1 MESELCTWAY
11 TRHAYCVI
19 YHGTD
24 VNTYYYSPPEGVSG
38 TEVNDKF
45 VDAEPTPLPHPIQD
59 DDNVQ
64 MLIYRIQTQTRTKAQ
79 CMYFYIEEEGTDD
92 DVPSQNL
99 AYDLTYKLN
108 KKQVRR
114 MDYDIVPD
122 IEGDFKDTIQ
132 DDIDWTNKITKHD
145 FTSSLLSSYQYPDD
159 SLRVIHCVPIDRF
172 IDGMENNQDAI
183 TTKQYH
189 IKTYYPD
196 VRLANVLE
204 IRLSR
209 AMITLSEEE
218 YQDIL
223 EIVVTSNRA
232 LEIINERDDE
242 ILTMNSESDVP
253 VQFGDGNGNGVC
265 NILEAVIHVNHNENN
280 DEFVDLKKI
289 FFMVNTN
296 SEMPFSRYFMDGE
309 KSPKYK
315 IYHDITNEESPL
327 FMPRKTIQEWINPKL
342 NKILDKTDIYA
353 IQQEELKKIGNR
365 GLAFRFVR
373 PIRDEDEERKFF
385 TLNIYRNGRMD
396 IKCHWE
402 EAYGAPDSPGGT
414 PDLVRDAIQIVID
427 FVTHLNKLQYHI
439 PAMGKKKLTVP
450 RQLNDP
456 DNNNTKVAFFNTIT
470 TFDFGSVIDRTH
482 FMKYLEQY
490 TNSHIVLVERD
501 TISGLDV
508 RSFEFRYKRLHNYI
522 HIKSI
527 HRMIKQYID
536 KIDPTKTEYKKDIIK
551 FVAQTNAL
559 TELQSRK
566 IVDDYEDIYG
576 IEKSQQNRGRG
587 RKSAVSG
594 KQIAEVLG
602 RSIDKKTGIDVKILK
617 RDSRGQD
624 GVYKCL
630 ILGIGQEMLGQII
643 HFLRQIVLYYKHH
656 MELIDQDSIYNY
668 ADIQIKADIDRE
680 GEMADAIQVEQAE
693 HNATSR
699 STKDDVIDLLVL
711 GMSDAESD
719 TDESDDESQDQTSEP
734 LDQDQITQQTDDAPE
749 AKKPEPPEPP
759 KRNIV
764 ARSMLEILKSTLP
777 NIYNNPQYSSK
788 CQKTDARQPLVVAP
802 ETKIKMEEYV
812 LRKKAELED
821 RLQDAEAMEEMDIR
835 LHLRELD
842 IHQQTLDNGALYN
855 NKFFFCPLTW
865 DYMSDSPNWEV
876 QFPRLQEALE
886 DNKYYHPRMQKWS
899 GKDTVWN
906 KNIGTATH
914 DQALGKL
921 STTKTPNTP
930 KHPWYLSFI
939 KNLGDPKNQTCMA
952 CCFKTIQQKTLDQRK
967 MCLSKG
973 TSTAIGT
980 SSGTQSYVLAEK
992 SQMLDKDRFARIPS
1006 KLDRIFNRDDPN
1018 EEGLKLNAGSIS
1030 PGFSFYLR
1038 KGVQKGNQF
1047 INALSEI
1054 VKKRH
1059 TAAGAGKNN
1068 LIQHLIEILD
1078 DSEGA
1083 SGMDPLEIFKSM
1095 KQGSLYQL
1103 FMPTSSN
1110 PATEQQLAQ
1119 MIEEGD
1125 NELVRLPLQ
1134 RFIKYL
1140 VERED
1145 EVDEDFLWDLI
1156 SMPGIILPEGLN
1168 LIICDV
1174 KSVGRRSKRVETGTI
1189 KCPVGFEISTL
1200 YDVNRKTLVLY
1211 KYGSAY
1217 EIVCK
1222 VEANEK
1228 RNINVH
1234 RLFEPG
1240 HPLIEEII
1248 SFIKT
1253 QCHPI
1258 ENNKARQE
1266 LQKHIDNVS
1275 KDPDFLDQIF
1285 LADAEP
1291 IYLDNAIKRLSK
1303 ANEDGIP
1310 GFAPSA
1316 QVIDSYN
1323 KVTHLLTD
1331 MTEDSARWVPV
1342 HPSGIALDQDLHI
1355 MTRAD
1360 AAVYRSDI
1368 TQLVHDCVMLAK
1380 FGNFVGYMPYAF
1392 LIDPGQDLDDPVDDI
1407 IIGLILENGLITFTE
1422 PMPVVDLDV
1431 SELEITHP
1439 NPQLGLEPV
1448 SFNIETLFFNNREE
1462 QWYSDYKDAD
1472 QALEQIDNQESDWRR
1487 IYSIRSAFEQ
1497 EVYQRLRYEL
1507 TKLLPQIVLD
1517 EEYEDARATE
1527 VFTGII
1533 MSVETGDVDMGKARG
1548 LLKKLVELVLEDHHT
1563 HEEPDGIV
1571 EAVGPTDRGFDN
1583 LLEADM
1589 NYPYTYIRPF
1599 VRYECHN
1606 ETLAEYR
1613 REQGNHHCVV
1623 GEQGDKVY
1631 VPEINL
1637 VNGRPNNYENYIERI
1652 VEELL
1657 RIPLKRFEI
1666 LNDEMDNFVADHYVQ
1681 NDQEYYLDT
1690 RDDAE
1695 MFDEIKRMYDSGI
1708 DYRDKMKTHY
1718 DVANPAVYY
1727 AHDFETEGQ
1736 DDLNVCH
1743 GSYINLP
1750 AFWIEKL
1757 RTQNWK
1763 IYQIEGPYDCFYKE
1777 LDNII
1782 FKRNR
1787 DHGISSGSIDT
1798 RNDIARMIDSD
1809 MFPMLEE
1816 REGWEVVRD
1825 VYAARYPKIYNP
1837 IKTRGQL
1844 LDFIRNSERHRIS
1857 ELDLSLISRK
1867 HNIRFIILSKPIKTK
1882 RTLSGEG
1889 FSCLGSTQTTA
1900 EGSLPITYIVLYYA
1914 NLQDFHIVKDTSYP
1928 VAKGSFTAAELPDAI
1943 LKRWID
1949 ICTSDVSDT
1958 LDIAAHLFYSR
1969 APQRVRGKSGHI
1981 RYVTADGKRISNLT
1995 SISKSAIKKAGRPV
2009 EDDDADV
2016 SVVGLKIRKLP
2027 AKKHKSGF
2035 IPVAVPES
2043 DNDESPDE
2051 VEAELIR
2058 YEQLM
2063 GRMGAPAPAPL
2074 IRKVGPPRFKR
2085 PVAEPEP
2092 EPDPEDL
2099 PAEQPI
2105 RKLKPKLRS
2114 KSPTIGEALQAAA
2127 IETKKLRPKLK
2138 VASELRKK
2146 AKIRSITKSLPD
2158 EAQPDVMRRLKEQ
2171 INAQPLAEDQP
2182 VRVKAKL
2189 PAPKLRKISI
2199 KPIAPKLPIAAPED
2213 DSDSE

>member
-1 MESELCTWAY
+1 MESELCTWTY

-24 VNTYYYSPPEGVSG
+24 TDTYYYSPSWGVPG
-38 TEVNDKF
+38 VEVNEMF
-45 VDAEPTPLPHPIQD
+45 EAESTPLPFPIQD

-64 MLIYRIQTQTRTKAQ
+64 MLVYRIQTYANIQAQ
-79 CMYFYIEEEGTDD
+79 YMYFYIEGTEE
-92 DVPSQNL
+92 VPSQNL

-114 MDYDIVPD
+114 LEYDIVPD
-122 IEGDFKDTIQ
+122 LDGDFQDTIT
-132 DDIDWTNKITKHD
+132 DEIDWTNKVTKHD

-172 IDGMENNQDAI
+172 IYGMENQGDII
-183 TTKQYH
+183 TRQYH
-189 IKTYYPD
+189 IRTYYPD

-204 IRLSR
+204 IKNVRD
-209 AMITLSEEE
+209 IVTLSEQEQE
-218 YQDIL
+218 DITS
-223 EIVVTSNRA
+223 IVVTSSRA
-232 LEIINERDDE
+232 LEIVNERDE
-242 ILTMNSESDVP
+242 QILEMNAKSDTP
-253 VQFGDGNGNGVC
+253 VRFGDGNGNGVC
-265 NILEAVIHVNHNENN
+265 NILEAVIHINHNENN

-296 SEMPFSRYFMDGE
+296 ANMPFSRYFMDGE

-315 IYHDITNEESPL
+315 IYHDVTNEESPL
-327 FMPRKTIQEWINPKL
+327 FMSKKAIQEWINPKL

-353 IQQEELKKIGNR
+353 VHQEELKKIGNR

-373 PIRDEDEERKFF
+373 PIRDESEERKFF

-402 EAYGAPDSPGGT
+402 EVYGSQDSPGGT
-414 PDLVRDAIQIVID
+414 PDLVHDAIQIVID

-439 PAMGKKKLTVP
+439 PAMGKKKITVP
-450 RQLNDP
+450 KQLNDP

-470 TFDFGSVIDRTH
+470 TFDCGTVIDRTH

-527 HRMIKQYID
+527 HRMIKQYIE
-536 KIDPTKTEYKKDIIK
+536 KIPPTKTEYKKDIIK
-551 FVAQTNAL
+551 FVAQTNAK
-559 TELQSRK
+559 TEAESRK
-566 IVDDYEDIYG
+566 IVDDYEDLYG
-576 IEKSQQNRGRG
+576 IEKSQQGRSRG
-587 RKSAVSG
+587 RKSTVSG
-594 KQIAEVLG
+594 KHVAEVLG
-602 RSIDKKTGIDVKILK
+602 RSIDRKTGIDVKILK
-617 RDSRGQD
+617 RDPRTHD

-630 ILGIGQEMLGQII
+630 ILGISQEMLGQII
-643 HFLRQIVLYYKHH
+643 HFLRQVVMYYKYH
-656 MELIDQDSIYNY
+656 MELIDQDPIYNY

-693 HNATSR
+693 KHAVSR
-699 STKDDVIDLLVL
+699 YEKEEVTDLLAL
-711 GMSDAESD
+711 GESD
-719 TDESDDESQDQTSEP
+719 SESDDDESVSY
-734 LDQDQITQQTDDAPE
+734 DQDQSQDTKEQEESMQTDDE
-749 AKKPEPPEPP
+749 SSVSKKPEPPQPP

-764 ARSMLEILKSTLP
+764 AKSMLEILKSTLP
-777 NIYNNPQYSSK
+777 NIYNNSQYSSK
-788 CQKTDARQPLVVAP
+788 CQRNEARQPLVVSP
-802 ETKIKMEEYV
+802 ETRVKMEEYV
-812 LRKKAELED
+812 QRKKAELEE
-821 RLQDAEAMEEMDIR
+821 RLESAKGMEAMDIR

-842 IHQQTLDNGALYN
+842 IHQQTLENGALYN

-876 QFPRLQEALE
+876 QFPRLKDALS
-886 DNKYYHPRMQKWS
+886 DSKYYHARMQKWV
-899 GKDTVWN
+899 GKDTMWN
-906 KNIGTATH
+906 ANIDTDKH
-914 DQALGKL
+914 DQALGKI
-921 STTKTPNTP
+921 STAKSTNIP
-930 KHPWYLSFI
+930 KHPWYLSFVQ
-939 KNLGDPKNQTCMA
+939 NLGDPTNQTCMA
-952 CCFKTIQQKTLDQRK
+952 CCFKTMQKKAVDQRK
-967 MCLSKG
+967 LCLSNG
-973 TSTAIGT
+973 TATNVGA

-1059 TAAGAGKNN
+1059 TAAGASKNN

-1078 DSEGA
+1078 DPEGM
-1083 SGMDPLEIFKSM
+1083 SGMEPLEIFKSI

-1103 FMPTSSN
+1103 FMPTSTN

-1119 MIEEGD
+1119 MVEDGD
-1125 NELVRLPLQ
+1125 NEMIKLPLQ

-1140 VERED
+1140 ETRED
-1145 EVDEDFLWDLI
+1145 EVDEDFIWDLI

-1168 LIICDV
+1168 VIICDV
-1174 KSVGRRSKRVETGTI
+1174 KTVGRRSKRVQTGTI
-1189 KCPVGFEISTL
+1189 KCPVGFELSTL

-1211 KYGSAY
+1211 KYGSVY
-1217 EIVCK
+1217 EIICK

-1258 ENNKARQE
+1258 ENNEAKQE

-1285 LADAEP
+1285 LADAQP
-1291 IYLDNAIKRLSK
+1291 IYLDGALKRLAL

-1310 GFAPSA
+1310 GFVPSV

-1331 MTEDSARWVPV
+1331 LTADSARWVPV
-1342 HPSGIALDQDLHI
+1342 YPSGISLDQDLQI
-1355 MTRAD
+1355 MTRTD
-1360 AAVYRSDI
+1360 AAVLRPDI
-1368 TQLVHDCVMLAK
+1368 IQLVQDCILLAK

-1392 LIDPGQDLDDPVDDI
+1392 LIDPGQDLDDPADDI
-1407 IIGLILENGLITFTE
+1407 IIGLILENGLITFTS
-1422 PMPVVDLDV
+1422 PKPVADLTTL
-1431 SELEITHP
+1431 ELGIIHP

-1448 SFNIETLFFNNREE
+1448 SFDIGTLFFNNREE

-1472 QALEQIDNQESDWRR
+1472 QALEQIEKQESDWRR
-1487 IYSIRSAFEQ
+1487 IYSVRSAFEQ

-1517 EEYEDARATE
+1517 EEYKDSRATE

-1533 MSVETGDVDMGKARG
+1533 MSVETGDVDMGKARE
-1548 LLKKLVELVLEDHHT
+1548 LLKKLVELILKDHYT

-1571 EAVGPTDRGFDN
+1571 EAVGPTDRGFDELN
-1583 LLEADM
+1583 EADM
-1589 NYPYTYIRPF
+1589 NYPYSYIRPF
-1599 VRYECHN
+1599 VRYECYN

-1613 REQGNHHCVV
+1613 REQDNYHCKI
-1623 GEQGDKVY
+1623 GKQDKVY
-1631 VPEINL
+1631 VPTINL
-1637 VNGRPNNYENYIERI
+1637 VNGHHNNYENYIERI

-1681 NDQEYYLDT
+1681 NDQEFYLDT

-1695 MFDEIKRMYDSGI
+1695 MYDEIKRMYDSGI
-1708 DYRDKMKTHY
+1708 DYRDKIKTHY

-1727 AHDFETEGQ
+1727 AHDFETAGQ
-1736 DDLNVCH
+1736 DELNVCH
-1743 GSYINLP
+1743 GSYVNLP

-1787 DHGISSGSIDT
+1787 DHGVSSDVINT
-1798 RNDIARMIDSD
+1798 RNDIAKMIDSD
-1809 MFPMLEE
+1809 MFPSLEE

-1825 VYAARYPKIYNP
+1825 VYAARYPKIYNS
-1837 IKTRGQL
+1837 IKTRAQL

-1889 FSCLGSTQTTA
+1889 FSCLGSTQTTVNNP
-1900 EGSLPITYIVLYYA
+1900 LPITYIVLYYA
-1914 NLQDFHIVKDTSYP
+1914 NLQDFHFVKDTSYS
-1928 VAKGSFTAAELPDAI
+1928 VAKGAFTATELPDAI
-1943 LKRWID
+1943 LKRWLD
-1949 ICTSDVSDT
+1949 VCTSDVSDK
-1958 LDIAAHLFYSR
+1958 LDMAAHLFYSR

-1981 RYVTADGKRISNLT
+1981 RYVTAEGKQISNLGRV
-1995 SISKSAIKKAGRPV
+1995 SKSTLNKTIND
-2009 EDDDADV
+2009 EEDADIPI
-2016 SVVGLKIRKLP
+2016 SSVGLKIRKL
-2027 AKKHKSGF
+2027 AKPSKSSVGK
-2035 IPVAVPES
+2035 PVAVPE
-2043 DNDESPDE
+2043 DDDET
-2051 VEAELIR
+2051 
-2058 YEQLM
+2058 
-2063 GRMGAPAPAPL
+2063 
-2074 IRKVGPPRFKR
+2074 PPIKKIKPRVKR
-2085 PVAEPEP
+2085 PVAEPI
-2092 EPDPEDL
+2092 PDPEDL
-2099 PAEQPI
+2099 PAEPHIQ
-2105 RKLKPKLRS
+2105 KLRPKLHA
-2114 KSPTIGEALQAAA
+2114 PTISETLQEAAV
-2127 IETKKLRPKLK
+2127 ETSKKLRPKLK
-2138 VASELRKK
+2138 VPSELRKK
-2146 AKIRSITKSLPD
+2146 AKVRNVTKSLPD
-2158 EAQPDVMRRLKEQ
+2158 EAQPDVMKRLRTQ
-2171 INAQPLAEDQP
+2171 IDAQIIPDDQP
-2182 VRVKAKL
+2182 VHMKAKL
-2189 PAPKLRKISI
+2189 KPILKKLPSPNPSPSPIVAPKLK
-2199 KPIAPKLPIAAPED
+2199 APKLKAPKLKAPPPKLPTAVPED
-2213 DSDSE
+2213 DSDIE